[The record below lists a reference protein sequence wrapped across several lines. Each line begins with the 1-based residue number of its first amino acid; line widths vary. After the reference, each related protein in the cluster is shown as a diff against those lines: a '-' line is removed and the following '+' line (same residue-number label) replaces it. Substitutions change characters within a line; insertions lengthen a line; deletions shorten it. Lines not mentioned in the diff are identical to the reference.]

1 MTDEPTTLSVDMIVD
16 VMCPWCYIGKRRLE
30 AALSERPDL
39 TFSVR
44 FLPYQL
50 DPTIPDEG
58 MPRMDYLI
66 KKFGSAAGYEQ
77 AYAPIRQAAI
87 SEGLDL
93 NLESIQSSPNTIN
106 SHRLLRW
113 SHAVNKH
120 WEVAEGL
127 FKAYFCDGKDLNDT
141 DVLLEIAS
149 ECGMDPA
156 LYKTLL
162 NSDTD
167 KLLIHRKI
175 RQYVAQGIQGVPC
188 LVIGSKFYLVGAQEK
203 HAILQQIDTYHQA
216 LMSVSN
222 DDKDP
227 SDQVTQV

>member
-1 MTDEPTTLSVDMIVD
+1 MTDEPTILSVDMIVD
-16 VMCPWCYIGKRRLE
+16 IMCPWCYIGKRRLE

-50 DPTIPDEG
+50 DPTIPEEG

-66 KKFGSAAGYEQ
+66 KKFGSASGYEK

-87 SEGLDL
+87 AEGLDF
-93 NLESIQSSPNTIN
+93 NLEKIQFSPNTIN

-113 SHAVNKH
+113 SHAINKH
-120 WEVAEGL
+120 WEMLEGL
-127 FKAYFCDGKDLNDT
+127 FKAYFCDGKDLNDI
-141 DVLLEIAS
+141 DVLLSVAT
-149 ECGMDPA
+149 ECGMDA
-156 LYKTLL
+156 SLYRTLL

-188 LVIGSKFYLVGAQEK
+188 LVIGGKFFLVGAQEK
-203 HAILQQIDTYHQA
+203 QAILQQIDTYHDA
-216 LMSVSN
+216 VLSAIN
-222 DDKDP
+222 DDP
-227 SDQVTQV
+227 DQIT